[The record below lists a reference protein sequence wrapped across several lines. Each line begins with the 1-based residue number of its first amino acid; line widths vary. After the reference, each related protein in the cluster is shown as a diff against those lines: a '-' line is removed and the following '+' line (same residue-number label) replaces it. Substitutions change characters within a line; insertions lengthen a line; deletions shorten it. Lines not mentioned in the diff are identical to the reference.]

1 MFWLIIGLALFSV
14 FCLVWLYNRL
24 VRRQTLVKE
33 AWSGIQ
39 VQLKRRYELVPNLVR
54 MVQGYRNHEKEVLN
68 QVTEARA
75 RSMAAQDV
83 KTKGAAE
90 DALARSLKNL
100 FAVAEAYP
108 DLKANQNFLELQKE
122 LSDIEEQLQMSRRYY
137 NATVRD
143 YNIAVHTFPGNFISP
158 FFGFHDA
165 EFFVGLEAE
174 AQPPTVGF

>member
-14 FCLVWLYNRL
+14 FCMVWIYNRL

-39 VQLKRRYELVPNLVR
+39 VQLKRRYELVPNLVNI
-54 MVQGYRNHEKEVLN
+54 VKGYRSHEKEVLN

-75 RSMAAQDV
+75 ASMAVQDV
-83 KTKGAAE
+83 KAKGAAE
-90 DALARSLKNL
+90 DHLARSLKNL

-143 YNIAVHTFPGNFISP
+143 YNIAVHTFPGNLISP
-158 FFGFHDA
+158 LFGFSDA
-165 EFFVGLEAE
+165 DFFAGVEAE
-174 AQPPTVGF
+174 AQPPAVGF